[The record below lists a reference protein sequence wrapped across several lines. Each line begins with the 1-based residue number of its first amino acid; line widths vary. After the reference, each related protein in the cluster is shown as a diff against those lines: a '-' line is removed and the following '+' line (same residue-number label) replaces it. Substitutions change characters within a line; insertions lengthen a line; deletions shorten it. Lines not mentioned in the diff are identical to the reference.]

1 MKIHKSFETKDS
13 RFVLRLD
20 DFSSTLPEEYL
31 SVLDDV
37 VIYDVA
43 LHNEGIHKTNKKTD
57 IIAFKEI
64 CSYLL
69 SFLKDNPRTIF
80 YFYCDDRNQP
90 PKLRRNVSMQRFRS
104 ELFHCFYV
112 RYVTDKKQIKEHI
125 IRIDDREV
133 YDKEIFIHLIYSSIV
148 EDKAIGL
155 KNIISEQASK

>member
-37 VIYDVA
+37 VIYDVV

-90 PKLRRNVSMQRFRS
+90 PKLRRKISMQRFRS
-104 ELFHCFYV
+104 ELFHCFYE
-112 RYVTDKKQIKEHI
+112 RYVIEKEMIKEHI
-125 IRIDDREV
+125 IRIDDKEV
-133 YDKEIFIHLIYSSIV
+133 YDKEIYIHLIYSSFV
-148 EDKAIGL
+148 EDKAMGL